1 VKLLWIGKQFF
12 KNEFSQK
19 QWEAVKNQ
27 QIKDID
33 QSFESDG
40 SNENTED
47 QQEDSNDD
55 NENIINYFPNELV
68 EFSRRFDNVQLESI
82 FQQA

>member
-1 VKLLWIGKQFF
+1 MKLLWIGKQFF